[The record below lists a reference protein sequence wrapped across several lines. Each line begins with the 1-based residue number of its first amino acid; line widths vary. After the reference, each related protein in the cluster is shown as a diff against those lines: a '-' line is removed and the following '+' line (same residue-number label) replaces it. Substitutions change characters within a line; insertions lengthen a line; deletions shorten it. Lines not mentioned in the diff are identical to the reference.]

1 MSCPIFQI
9 LQIAELVAP
18 LLRFLSLRE
27 VLFFR
32 QVLFR
37 FLPTEEIQKLYLD
50 LFRTTLVQDK
60 VTFVFQDRQL
70 NPNVVP
76 FFEWVLTYGVQLTQL
91 VFMGPKNWEFS
102 LQMTRF
108 LRDPRNRSTR
118 SLRFL
123 SIFNAKLIS
132 PALFETIGDHCTE
145 LQEIDVS
152 VTNVGPVGFF
162 KLVRRLPNLQ
172 TLVIASG
179 EITWRILT
187 ESMPAK
193 LRVLVVLETVISFNI
208 THVPDFVSS
217 LRQRCTDLRRIDV
230 TVHKFGNFNNQFRKA
245 WIDVDSTTI
254 PAAEPLRT
262 YAVHAT
268 QPLAVLLPSTTPEA
282 MRRIYTGGM

>member
-1 MSCPIFQI
+1 MSFSSVFQI
-9 LQIAELVAP
+9 LQITELVGP

-32 QVLFR
+32 QVLSHI
-37 FLPTEEIQKLYLD
+37 LPAEEIQKLYLT
-50 LFRTTLVQDK
+50 LFQTTVVLDK
-60 VTFVFQDRQL
+60 VTFVFQDGQL

-91 VFMGPKNWEFS
+91 VFIGPKNWEFS

-108 LRDPRNRSTR
+108 LRDPRNRSAR

-152 VTNVGPVGFF
+152 VTNMGALEFF
-162 KLVRRLPNLQ
+162 KLVKRLPNLQ
-172 TLVIASG
+172 TLVIAQG
-179 EITWRILT
+179 DIAWRILT
-187 ESMPAK
+187 EFMPAK
-193 LRVLVVLETVISFNI
+193 LRVLVVLETVICWNI
-208 THVPDFVSS
+208 VNPPDFVSA
-217 LRQRCTDLRRIDV
+217 LRQRCTDLQRVDV
-230 TVHKFGNFNNQFRKA
+230 TVHKFGNPNNRFRKA
-245 WIDVDSTTI
+245 WVDVDSTV

-262 YAVHAT
+262 YEVHAT

-282 MRRIYTGGM
+282 MRRIYTGV